1 MDACVPAYWFS
12 YSGIL
17 TCHSESEKCIK
28 CPRPNFRNKKK
39 VNDFIIM
46 IKFTLSQRSNLLG
59 QYVIYHGFRE
69 SALEFQ
75 NLPLLY
81 LPYKKLEV
89 PRVGPYLLRVSIG

>member
-39 VNDFIIM
+39 VNNFIIM
-46 IKFTLSQRSNLLG
+46 IKFT
-59 QYVIYHGFRE
+59 I
-69 SALEFQ
+69 FQ
-75 NLPLLY
+75 
-81 LPYKKLEV
+81 
-89 PRVGPYLLRVSIG
+89 